1 MYGES
6 TLKIKTLTN
15 GYSLYYRDPEIVKA
29 NRERDLSSKS
39 SKPYREPEREMAFKS
54 AKELTEFLE
63 KNLDKLCSEDDYETG
78 FTKALMESK
87 DDD

>member
-6 TLKIKTLTN
+6 TLRIKKLTN
-15 GYSLYYRDPEIVKA
+15 GYSLYYRDPDIVKA
-29 NRERDLSSKS
+29 NRERDTLSKS
-39 SKPYREPEREMAFKS
+39 SKPYREPEREMAFKD

-63 KNLDKLCSEDDYETG
+63 KNLGKLCSEDDYETG
-78 FTKALMESK
+78 FSKALMESN